1 MIGSL
6 GSFLSLF
13 PLKTSAFCE
22 ADHLWGGAQGARCFR
37 GAQKVIACPTLQPLA
52 VTHRWKIP
60 VPDETLDQQDIWA
73 IDDYRVPLWVREHGL
88 RFRYPAAFV
97 ECLGDGEYVLFGDD
111 GEMVD
116 MVYRADQQD
125 PRE

>member
-1 MIGSL
+1 MSP
-6 GSFLSLF
+6 F

-22 ADHLWGGAQGARCFR
+22 ADHLRGRVPGARNVR
-37 GAQKVIACPTLQPLA
+37 GAQKVTACPTLQPLVA
-52 VTHRWKIP
+52 TPPWKIS
-60 VPDETLDQQDIWA
+60 VPDETLDQQDIWT
-73 IDDYRVPLWVREHGL
+73 IDDYRVPLWVRAHGL

-125 PRE
+125 PRATSRSR

>member
-1 MIGSL
+1 MR
-6 GSFLSLF
+6 LF

-22 ADHLWGGAQGARCFR
+22 ADHLWGRVPGARHVHD
-37 GAQKVIACPTLQPLA
+37 GQKSVACPTLQPLA
-52 VTHRWKIP
+52 VTPSRKIP
-60 VPDETLDQQDIWA
+60 VLDETLDQQDIWA